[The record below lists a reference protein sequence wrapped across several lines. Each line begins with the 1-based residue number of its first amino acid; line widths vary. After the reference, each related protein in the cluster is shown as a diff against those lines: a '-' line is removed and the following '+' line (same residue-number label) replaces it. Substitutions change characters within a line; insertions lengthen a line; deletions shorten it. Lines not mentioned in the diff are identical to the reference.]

1 MNRYLL
7 ACVFTAGL
15 TACATT
21 PDCTPTSGFE
31 HGLAGNEA
39 PAPCSGQAFQEGYRL
54 GRELGRMRRE
64 RDALRARSDSLEA
77 GERARLRSLER
88 DIPELETLAR
98 LEGLMAPAEIER

>member
-7 ACVFTAGL
+7 ACALAAVL
-15 TACATT
+15 VACATT
-21 PDCTPTSGFE
+21 PDCSPTTGFE
-31 HGLAGNEA
+31 IGLAGDEA
-39 PAPCSGQAFQEGYRL
+39 PAHCSEQAVQESYRL
-54 GRELGRMRRE
+54 GHELGRMRRE
-64 RDALRARSDSLEA
+64 RDALRARSESLDA

>member
-1 MNRYLL
+1 MKHYLL
-7 ACVFTAGL
+7 ACGLAAGL
-15 TACATT
+15 VACATT
-21 PDCTPTSGFE
+21 PDCSPSAGFE
-31 HGLAGNEA
+31 TGLAGNEA
-39 PAPCSGQAFQEGYRL
+39 PARCSGQAFQEGFRL

-98 LEGLMAPAEIER
+98 LEGLMAPAEIEH